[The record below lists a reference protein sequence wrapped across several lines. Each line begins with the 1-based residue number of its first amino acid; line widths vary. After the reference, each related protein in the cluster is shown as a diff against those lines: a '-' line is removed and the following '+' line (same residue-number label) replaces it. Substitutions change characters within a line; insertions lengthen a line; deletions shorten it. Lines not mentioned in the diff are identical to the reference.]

1 MPAKVRVYEL
11 ARELDIT
18 NKEVIAL
25 CDSLGIDA
33 KSHSSSL
40 VEAQADRVRKKAESE
55 GITGGQSTKSQPSEE
70 ESSGEKKPAPVK
82 SSGSNAVSSKKPPK
96 KKPEAS
102 PLPEESESAPARKII
117 SSKKSSST
125 KAAPEN
131 TPTDKETPAKPPTT
145 PDV

>member
-11 ARELDIT
+11 ARELDVT

-70 ESSGEKKPAPVK
+70 ESSGEEILFNESDKYKQL
-82 SSGSNAVSSKKPPK
+82 STIDYFSQSYYSN
-96 KKPEAS
+96 EA
-102 PLPEESESAPARKII
+102 LAAGNIYKISDRSI
-117 SSKKSSST
+117 
-125 KAAPEN
+125 
-131 TPTDKETPAKPPTT
+131 
-145 PDV
+145 